1 MTLYQYM
8 ESQFS
13 NMQLL
18 DFLIRLLVSCLCG
31 GIIGFERSRRLKDAG
46 IRTHIIVCCSA
57 ALIMIISK
65 YGFVDM
71 VSPAGVEYNGIKGA
85 DPARVAAQVV
95 SGVSFLGAGAIFHNK
110 NYTKGLTTAAGIWAT
125 AAIGLAV
132 GAGMLKIG
140 LFATLL
146 IMILQ
151 TLLHFFTYGLDSV
164 SKNYM
169 EFEVT
174 DKKAFKESLALL
186 TKETKGNVVES
197 SIRKGKNDSYRY
209 KIIMQTRKDIQ
220 MKYLDDFVD
229 QHPEIESVSLKY
241 L

>member
-18 DFLIRLLVSCLCG
+18 DFFIRLLVSCLCG
-31 GIIGFERSRRLKDAG
+31 GIIGFERSKRLKDAG
-46 IRTHIIVCCSA
+46 IRTHVIVCCSA
-57 ALIMIISK
+57 ALIMLISK

-71 VSPAGVEYNGIKGA
+71 ITASGAEYPGVKGA

-174 DKKAFKESLALL
+174 DKKEFKATMALL
-186 TKETKGNVVES
+186 AKETKGNIVES
-197 SIRKGKNDSYRY
+197 SIRKGKNESYRY